1 MRKAVFPAA
10 GLGTRFLPATK
21 AQPKEMLPLVDKP
34 IIQYGVE
41 EAVASGVDNIILVT
55 GRGKNAIEDHFDV
68 SVELET
74 FLEARGK
81 RDQLAEIRK
90 ISNMIN
96 FAYVR
101 QGEPLGLGHAVLVT
115 RELVGNEPFA
125 VILGDDVIDADP
137 PAIRQLIDVFER
149 LGGPVLAVE
158 RVPREDISSYG
169 VIAIEP
175 GAHLGD
181 GIYRVRDL
189 VEKPPREEAPSD
201 LAIIGRYVLTPDIFP
216 ALAAT
221 KSDRTGEIQLTNG
234 LRELLKTRPIY
245 ACEVK
250 GVRHDTG
257 NKLGF
262 LKAVVYFAL
271 RRPDL
276 AGKFSDYLLSLNL
289 QAPAGKRSD
298 PGSGSPDTTSPSKN
312 PSLPT
317 WMVSWWTTR
326 CRTSSRRAFLW
337 CSSPSSPCCPSLSFP
352 STLRSSPLCPSPSFM
367 SLVSLAVLVF
377 LGVVG
382 DVPAGAFELKRGR
395 RHQLVDRLPPQV
407 GHVSIGGSENF

>member
-1 MRKAVFPAA
+1 MRIVRYDSVVPSVRKAVFPAA

-41 EAVASGVDNIILVT
+41 EAVASGADNIILVT

-81 RDQLAEIRK
+81 REQLDEVRK

-137 PAIRQLIDVFER
+137 PATKQLIDVFER

-158 RVPREDISSYG
+158 RVPRDDISSYG
-169 VIAIEP
+169 VIAVEA
-175 GAHLGD
+175 GAGLGD
-181 GIYRVRDL
+181 RIYRVTDL
-189 VEKPPREEAPSD
+189 VEKPPKEEAPSD
-201 LAIIGRYVLTPDIFP
+201 LAIIGRYILTPDIFTC
-216 ALAAT
+216 LAKT

-234 LRELLKTRPIY
+234 LRELLKSRPIY
-245 ACEVK
+245 AYEVR

-276 AGKFSDYLLSLNL
+276 AGKFSDYLTALDLRPTV
-289 QAPAGKRSD
+289 AKR
-298 PGSGSPDTTSPSKN
+298 
-312 PSLPT
+312 
-317 WMVSWWTTR
+317 
-326 CRTSSRRAFLW
+326 
-337 CSSPSSPCCPSLSFP
+337 
-352 STLRSSPLCPSPSFM
+352 
-367 SLVSLAVLVF
+367 
-377 LGVVG
+377 
-382 DVPAGAFELKRGR
+382 
-395 RHQLVDRLPPQV
+395 
-407 GHVSIGGSENF
+407 

>member
-1 MRKAVFPAA
+1 MASIVRKAVFPAA

-41 EAVASGVDNIILVT
+41 EALAAGVDNIILVT

-81 RDQLAEIRK
+81 REQLDEVRK
-90 ISNMIN
+90 ISSLIN

-137 PAIRQLIDVFER
+137 PAIKQLIDVFAR
-149 LGGPVLAVE
+149 VNGPVIAVE

-175 GAHLGD
+175 STDLGP
-181 GIYRVRDL
+181 GVYKVRDL

-201 LAIIGRYVLTPDIFP
+201 LAIIGRYILTPDIFP

-221 KSDRTGEIQLTNG
+221 KSDKTGEIQLTNG
-234 LRELLKTRPIY
+234 LRELLKSRPIY

-271 RRPDL
+271 RRPDIAEKFSAYL
-276 AGKFSDYLLSLNL
+276 AGLDVPTLS
-289 QAPAGKRSD
+289 GKR
-298 PGSGSPDTTSPSKN
+298 
-312 PSLPT
+312 
-317 WMVSWWTTR
+317 
-326 CRTSSRRAFLW
+326 
-337 CSSPSSPCCPSLSFP
+337 
-352 STLRSSPLCPSPSFM
+352 
-367 SLVSLAVLVF
+367 
-377 LGVVG
+377 
-382 DVPAGAFELKRGR
+382 
-395 RHQLVDRLPPQV
+395 
-407 GHVSIGGSENF
+407 

>member
-1 MRKAVFPAA
+1 MRYDAAGVPMGRSVEVNNLIRKAVFPAA

-41 EAVASGVDNIILVT
+41 EAVASGIDNILLVT

-68 SVELET
+68 SLELES

-81 RDQLAEIRK
+81 REQLEEVRK

-115 RELVGNEPFA
+115 RELVGDEPFA
-125 VILGDDVIDADP
+125 VLLGDDVIDAKP
-137 PAIRQLIDVFER
+137 PAIKQLIDVFDR
-149 LGGPVLAVE
+149 VNGPVLAVE
-158 RVPREDISSYG
+158 RVPRENISSYG
-169 VIAIEP
+169 VIAIDASVNLGP
-175 GAHLGD
+175 GV
-181 GIYRVRDL
+181 YQVRDL
-189 VEKPPREEAPSD
+189 VEKPSRDEAPSD

-221 KSDRTGEIQLTNG
+221 RKDRTGEIQLTNG
-234 LRELLKTRPIY
+234 LRELLKSRPIY

-276 AGKFSDYLLSLNL
+276 ADKFSDYLTSLDL
-289 QAPAGKRSD
+289 RPVSAKR
-298 PGSGSPDTTSPSKN
+298 
-312 PSLPT
+312 
-317 WMVSWWTTR
+317 
-326 CRTSSRRAFLW
+326 
-337 CSSPSSPCCPSLSFP
+337 
-352 STLRSSPLCPSPSFM
+352 
-367 SLVSLAVLVF
+367 
-377 LGVVG
+377 
-382 DVPAGAFELKRGR
+382 
-395 RHQLVDRLPPQV
+395 
-407 GHVSIGGSENF
+407 

>member
-1 MRKAVFPAA
+1 MSPQPGILYWRASGARRLARNRILLCYDSVVPPPVRKAVFPAA

-41 EAVASGVDNIILVT
+41 EAVASGADNIILVT

-68 SVELET
+68 SVELESY
-74 FLEARGK
+74 LEARGK
-81 RDQLAEIRK
+81 REQLTEIRK

-101 QGEPLGLGHAVLVT
+101 QGEPLGLGHAVLVA

-125 VILGDDVIDADP
+125 VILADDVIDANP
-137 PAIRQLIDVFER
+137 PAIKQLINVFQQ
-149 LGGPVLAVE
+149 LDGPVLAVE
-158 RVPREDISSYG
+158 RVPRADISSYG

-181 GIYRVRDL
+181 GIHQVRDL
-189 VEKPPREEAPSD
+189 VEKPPKEEAPSD

-234 LRELLKTRPIY
+234 LRELLKSRPIY

-271 RRPDL
+271 RRPDIADRFL
-276 AGKFSDYLLSLNL
+276 EYLTSLDL
-289 QAPAGKRSD
+289 HASAAKR
-298 PGSGSPDTTSPSKN
+298 
-312 PSLPT
+312 
-317 WMVSWWTTR
+317 
-326 CRTSSRRAFLW
+326 
-337 CSSPSSPCCPSLSFP
+337 
-352 STLRSSPLCPSPSFM
+352 
-367 SLVSLAVLVF
+367 
-377 LGVVG
+377 
-382 DVPAGAFELKRGR
+382 
-395 RHQLVDRLPPQV
+395 
-407 GHVSIGGSENF
+407 